1 MLDDD
6 FKKVSYY
13 ALGHVSSL
21 QQYYDVCA
29 ILMNTVF
36 IWHD

>member
-13 ALGHVSSL
+13 ALGPVRSL
-21 QQYYDVCA
+21 QQYSDVCA